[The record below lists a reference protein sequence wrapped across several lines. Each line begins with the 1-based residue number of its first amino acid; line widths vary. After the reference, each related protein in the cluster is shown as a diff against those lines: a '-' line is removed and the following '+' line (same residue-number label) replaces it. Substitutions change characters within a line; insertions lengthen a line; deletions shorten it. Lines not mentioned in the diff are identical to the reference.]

1 MPILLHLAAFFCG
14 TNALEKTGALRQFS
28 AGRTPLKKPERCAS
42 TRLASSAAGGAS
54 AVLPPTLFSEAGAFA
69 LLRLANIC
77 GGTDALANIGA
88 RRQQQLPPSAAGSGR
103 CCCPR
108 PHSGCMADFKLFHGI
123 ALKSKEKG
131 EAPCRALRLFCRLL
145 LAGVICGLSW
155 PGRPA
160 ARGRGEYPPAP
171 PFPGG

>member
-14 TNALEKTGALRQFS
+14 TNALEKTGALRQH
-28 AGRTPLKKPERCAS
+28 TPRCF
-42 TRLASSAAGGAS
+42 RRRRRFGGA
-54 AVLPPTLFSEAGAFA
+54 ATRPLSEAGAFA